1 MKMKNAHTI
10 ALQHTKYLILFILL
24 FSNFAYGKSDSLMY
38 RLDYTGVISSG
49 DHAPF
54 WLQSNRFGKI
64 SPDPFSSNLGAS
76 VYKDIKEDALFDYGF
91 NADFLIRTGNLQN
104 TEVLIQQL
112 YFQAKWWIFDLT
124 LGAKELYHGCHP
136 SSLTS
141 GGYLFSG
148 NARPMPGITAGIEDF
163 TFVPF
168 TKNLLEIKGALSHK
182 WFVDGV
188 YAPGI
193 FLHHKYLYARIGGN
207 FPVRLQVGLDHAA
220 QWGGNIPGNGEQKF
234 NYENYKSIFF
244 GHSGGEGT
252 NISEQIN
259 ALGNHIISEHIK
271 FEVQLSSFDLDLYWQ
286 TVAEDGPIRLLPWQA
301 MNRKDG
307 LWGFSISNEKFPYIN
322 EFIYEFFNTLDQSG
336 PWHDKDGIVYGG
348 SDSYFTNG
356 IYKNDWTHFGRTI
369 GNPLILS
376 PVFNK
381 DGSFRIIYN
390 DVQAHHLGMKG
401 NINGINYRMLG
412 TFSSYYFNNEDPAYP
427 NTSWL
432 LEISKK
438 FENLGNT
445 EFSIS
450 AAGDSGEIPG
460 KTFGLMFS
468 VRKNGI
474 LFQR

>member
-1 MKMKNAHTI
+1 MKDTHTI
-10 ALQHTKYLILFILL
+10 VLRKTSWLVLTLLII
-24 FSNFAYGKSDSLMY
+24 SNFTFSQSDSLMY

-49 DHAPF
+49 EHAPF

-64 SPDPFSSNLGAS
+64 SPDPLSSNLGAS
-76 VYKDIKEDALFDYGF
+76 VYKGLNKNALFDYGF
-91 NADFLIRTGNLQN
+91 NADVLIRTGNLQK
-104 TEVLIQQL
+104 TEILIHQL
-112 YFQAKWWIFDLT
+112 YLQAQWWIFDLT
-124 LGAKELYHGCHP
+124 LGAKELNHGCHY
-136 SSLTS
+136 SDISS

-148 NARPMPGITAGIEDF
+148 NARPMPRITAGIEDF
-163 TFVPF
+163 IFVPF
-168 TKNLLEIKGALSHK
+168 TKNLLEIKGGLSHG
-182 WFVDGV
+182 WFMDDVF
-188 YAPGI
+188 APGI
-193 FLHHKYLYARIGGN
+193 FLHHKYMYARIGGK

-252 NISEQIN
+252 NLSEQIN

-271 FEVQLSSFDLDLYWQ
+271 LEFRLKPLDINIYWQ
-286 TVAEDGPIRLLPWQA
+286 TVAEDGPVRLLPWKA

-307 LWGFSISNEKFPYIN
+307 LWGIALNTHNFPYIN

-348 SDSYFTNG
+348 RDSYFTNG
-356 IYKNDWTHFGRTI
+356 IYQNDWTHYGRTI

-381 DGSFRIIYN
+381 NGSYRIIYN
-390 DVQAHHLGMKG
+390 DVQAHHFGAKG
-401 NINGINYRMLG
+401 NIAGFNYRILG
-412 TFSSYYFNNEDPAYP
+412 TFSRYYYDNTDPAYP
-427 NTSWL
+427 NTSWM

-438 FENLGNT
+438 IKKLGNT
-445 EFSIS
+445 EFSLS
-450 AAGDSGEIPG
+450 MAGDSGEIPG
-460 KTFGLMFS
+460 KTVGLMFS